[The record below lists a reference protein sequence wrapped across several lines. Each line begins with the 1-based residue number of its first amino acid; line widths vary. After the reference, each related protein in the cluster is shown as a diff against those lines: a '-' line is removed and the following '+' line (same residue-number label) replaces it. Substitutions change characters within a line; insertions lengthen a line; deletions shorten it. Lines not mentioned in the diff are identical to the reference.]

1 MPELAVRHVEHSSVV
16 DLALSRISLAN
27 EPMGPKVDWRRNL
40 LCDSDWHLRWRRNDR
55 LFSVVPK
62 GWAALRRA
70 CDFGWWRC
78 DYGNCRDFVFSR
90 VRLVAA
96 PLGYHTCDRRAV
108 SASPVIVQFRATEI
122 EVISLAFTCGLT
134 MSDLASQRAGA
145 ALFLYQLQDAAFNRI
160 D

>member
-1 MPELAVRHVEHSSVV
+1 
-16 DLALSRISLAN
+16 
-27 EPMGPKVDWRRNL
+27 MGPKVDWRRNL

-96 PLGYHTCDRRAV
+96 PLGYHACDRRPV

-122 EVISLAFTCGLT
+122 EVTLT

-145 ALFLYQLQDAAFNRI
+145 ALFLYQRSEEHTSELQSPCNLVCRLLLEKKKKTLL
-160 D
+160 